1 MVKIIF
7 YLIRCKEIPLFY
19 CNKQLISKLSQAFQ
33 CKYFKYKAVFI
44 EQVCELGVVSLH
56 LPLALQ
62 EPINPVNKTISLA
75 QWY

>member
-1 MVKIIF
+1 MLKMIF
-7 YLIRCKEIPLFY
+7 DLICCKEILH
-19 CNKQLISKLSQAFQ
+19 CNKQLISKLSQACQ
-33 CKYFKYKAVFI
+33 CKYLKYKAVFV

-75 QWY
+75 HWY